1 MMLLNPT
8 REFYIKAAMHAKQQ
22 RMSDLNSLETDLIV
36 LEESVIEL
44 RQKGVRSKH
53 MDTIEINI
61 DGLKRIIREKKQ
73 KLL

>member
-8 REFYIKAAMHAKQQ
+8 REFFIKAATHAKQQ
-22 RMSDLNSLETDLIV
+22 RMSELNSLEADLII

-44 RQKGVRSKH
+44 RQKGIRSRH
-53 MDTIEINI
+53 IDTIETNI
-61 DGLKRIIREKKQ
+61 EELKRMIREKRQ